1 MRRAAALAAVLV
13 ALTAATARSAV
24 ATVPAVATTAAI
36 TLAAQDAWDVAGTSL
51 HLQIKVPD
59 ALAIPDASISLVA
72 YQPVASRAAFDRVVA
87 GAVPSSV
94 LDQVVIPLS
103 SLPTDPTGTRT
114 LTVGL
119 ESAGAAR
126 DATRLSLRR
135 AGVYPVT
142 VELRDSDERTRSS
155 FTTMAVIAAAAPDG
169 NAQPLPARLGVAW
182 VWPLVTGPSTLPDGS
197 DDPAVTAELRPLG
210 RLGRQAGALTRAGDV
225 PLTLAP
231 GPETLEA
238 WVAQGRDDAG
248 IGRGAAAVLD
258 AAGRAQVVSG
268 TYVPTDL
275 PSLLAAGL
283 TNAVDGQLVRGDE
296 TLGRLLGTRTDARTA
311 LARPIDGASLA
322 RLRAGGVDRLIVDDS
337 AIAPASARAT
347 LTRPFS
353 LQPPPALVTSGPVAA
368 VANDTGIA
376 RLLEGDGVLPGAATS
391 ALRAQLTLAAMSVMA
406 ETQPG
411 AVRAV
416 VVVNPPDLN
425 APASLLDAVL
435 TGLRGHP
442 WLQPQ
447 TVGDVFASV
456 APETTG
462 NSVTRELVPY
472 APPAP
477 PVDAATYNAAQE
489 RLGAFGSLAGTD
501 DPIALAGDRSLLLSE
516 SATFT
521 GPEGQVRA
529 SATIGSIA
537 FSIEAFLAQVH
548 VPRPSTVTLTSRSGE
563 IPLTFRNDTGQRI
576 DVLIELASPKLT
588 FPQGS
593 SRLITLEPK
602 STTVRFAVES
612 RTSGTFPL
620 QLRVRSP
627 DGGLPVADTRFRVR
641 STVVSAVG
649 IVLMGGAAV
658 FLALWWAIHIRRAR
672 RARRAEVAVA

>member
-1 MRRAAALAAVLV
+1 MRRAAAFAAVLV
-13 ALTAATARSAV
+13 ALTTATARSAV
-24 ATVPAVATTAAI
+24 AAVPAAATATTI
-36 TLAAQDAWDVAGTSL
+36 TLAAQDAWDVAGTAL
-51 HLQIKVPD
+51 HLQINVPD
-59 ALAIPDASISLVA
+59 ALAVPDASISLVA
-72 YQPVASRAAFDRVVA
+72 YQPVASRVAFDRVAA
-87 GAVPSSV
+87 GAAPSSV
-94 LDQVVIPLS
+94 LDQVVVPLS
-103 SLPTDPTGTRT
+103 SLPTDTAGTRT

-119 ESAGAAR
+119 EAAGEAR

-142 VELRDSDERTRSS
+142 VELRDADERARSS
-155 FTTMAVIAAAAPDG
+155 FTTMAVIAAAGPDG
-169 NAQPLPARLGVAW
+169 SAQPLRARLGVAW

-197 DDPAVTAELRPLG
+197 ADPAVTAELRPRG

-238 WVAQGRDDAG
+238 WVAQGRDDAA

-275 PSLLAAGL
+275 PSLLGAGL
-283 TNAVDGQLVRGDE
+283 TSAVDGQLVQGDE
-296 TLGRLLGTRTDARTA
+296 TLGRLLGTRTDVRTA

-337 AIAPASARAT
+337 AIAPASARTT
-347 LTRPFS
+347 LTRPFL

-376 RLLEGDGVLPGAATS
+376 RLLQGAGAP
-391 ALRAQLTLAAMSVMA
+391 ALRAQLMLAALSVMA
-406 ETQPG
+406 QAQPD
-411 AVRAV
+411 AARAV
-416 VVVNPPDLN
+416 VVVNSPDLN
-425 APASLLDAVL
+425 APASSFDAVL

-447 TVGDVFASV
+447 TVGDVFTNV
-456 APETTG
+456 APETTAS
-462 NSVTRELVPY
+462 SVARELAPY

-477 PVDAATYNAAQE
+477 RIGAAEYGAAQE
-489 RLGAFGSLAGTD
+489 RLAAFRSLAGAD
-501 DPIALAGDRSLLLSE
+501 DPIAVAGDRSLLLSE

-521 GPEGQVRA
+521 GPEGQLRA
-529 SATIGSIA
+529 EATIGSIA
-537 FSIEAFLAQVH
+537 FTIEAFLAQVH
-548 VPRPSTVTLTSRSGE
+548 VPRPSTITLTSRSGE

-576 DVLIELASPKLT
+576 DVLVELASPKLT

-593 SRLITLEPK
+593 SRLIALEPK

-612 RTSGTFPL
+612 RASGTFPL

-627 DGGLPVADTRFRVR
+627 DGGLAVADTRFRVR

-658 FLALWWAIHIRRAR
+658 FLALWWAVHIRRSR

>member
-1 MRRAAALAAVLV
+1 VRRAAALAAVLL
-13 ALTAATARSAV
+13 ALTMPTARSAV
-24 ATVPAVATTAAI
+24 AAVPEAAAEPAI
-36 TLAAQDAWDVAGTSL
+36 TLAAQDAWDAAGTEL
-51 HLQIKVPD
+51 HLQLNVPV
-59 ALAIPDASISLVA
+59 ALAVPDASISLVA
-72 YQPVASRAAFDRVVA
+72 YQPVASRAAFDRVTA
-87 GAVPSSV
+87 GTAPGSV

-103 SLPTDPTGTRT
+103 SLSTDAAGTRT

-119 ESAGAAR
+119 EPAGGAR
-126 DATRLSLRR
+126 DPARLSLRK

-142 VELRDSDERTRSS
+142 VDLRDADERSRSS
-155 FTTMAVIAAAAPDG
+155 FTTMAVVAAAGPDG
-169 NAQPLPARLGVAW
+169 SALPLPARLGVAW
-182 VWPLVTGPSTLPDGS
+182 VWPLMTGPSTLPDGS
-197 DDPAVTAELRPLG
+197 KDPAVTAELRPGG
-210 RLGRQAGALTRAGDV
+210 RLGRQAAALTRAGDV
-225 PLTLAP
+225 PLTLTP

-238 WVAQGRDDAG
+238 WVNQGHDNAA

-258 AAGRAQVVSG
+258 VAGRAQVVSG

-296 TLGRLLGTRTDARTA
+296 TLGRLLGTRTDPRTA

-337 AIAPASARAT
+337 SIAAASARTT
-347 LTRPFS
+347 LTRPFL

-376 RLLEGDGVLPGAATS
+376 QLLGGDGAP
-391 ALRAQLTLAAMSVMA
+391 ALRAQLALAALSVVA
-406 ETQPG
+406 EAQPD
-411 AVRAV
+411 AVRATV
-416 VVVNPPDLN
+416 VANPADLD

-447 TVGDVFASV
+447 TVDDVFENV
-456 APETTG
+456 PPESSG
-462 NSVTRELVPY
+462 NAVRRELAPY
-472 APPAP
+472 PPPAP
-477 PVDAATYNAAQE
+477 PIGAAEYGAAQG
-489 RLGAFGSLAGTD
+489 RLTAFRSLAGVD

-521 GPEGQVRA
+521 GPEGQLRA
-529 SATIGSIA
+529 EATIGSIA
-537 FSIEAFLAQVH
+537 VSIDRFLARVH
-548 VPRPSTVTLTSRSGE
+548 VPRPSTITLTSRSGE

-576 DVLIELASPKLT
+576 KVVIELASPKLA

-593 SRLITLEPK
+593 SRLVTLDPK

-620 QLRVRSP
+620 RLSVRSP
-627 DGGLPVADTRFRVR
+627 DGALPVADTRFRVR
-641 STVVSAVG
+641 STAVSAVG
-649 IVLMGGAAV
+649 LVLMGGAAV
-658 FLALWWAIHIRRAR
+658 FLALWWAIHIRRSRRAR